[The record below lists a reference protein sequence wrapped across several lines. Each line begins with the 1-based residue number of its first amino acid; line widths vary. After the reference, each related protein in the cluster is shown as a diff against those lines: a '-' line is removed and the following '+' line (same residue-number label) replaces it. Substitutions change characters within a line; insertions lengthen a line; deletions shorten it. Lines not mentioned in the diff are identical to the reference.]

1 MPSRHALKHICL
13 NQVTSFLSVTILA
26 CSSALAQPS
35 TNVANIAPQP
45 SASIPLWAD
54 LAPSETT
61 KETGTQ
67 LPSRPTDSPTITRV
81 EKITQPTLDLFL
93 AKQPNGTAVLILPGG
108 GFRYVVPDLEG
119 SEAAAWLNELGIS
132 VFVLRYRTTENGV
145 AEPWKRPL
153 QDSQRAVRML
163 RARAADWHI
172 DPSKIGLFGF
182 SAGGQVAA
190 IHLTSTTAAYP
201 GADAI
206 DQQSF
211 RPDFSMLVYPW
222 KIYDEAKKQLIEP
235 IHMSAAAPPAFIVH
249 THDDASTSLGAVF
262 YYAGLKQHGVAAEL
276 HVYQNGGHGYGT
288 RPRPNSMIG
297 TWKDRAT
304 EWLKTNKL

>member
-1 MPSRHALKHICL
+1 MSKRHELKQFRLNHAAL
-13 NQVTSFLSVTILA
+13 FLLLSILT
-26 CSSALAQPS
+26 CSSALAQQS
-35 TNVANIAPQP
+35 TVVANIAPQP
-45 SASIPLWAD
+45 SESIPLWAD
-54 LAPSETT
+54 LAPGETT
-61 KETGTQ
+61 QESGTQ

-81 EKITQPTLDLFL
+81 EKITRPTLDVFL
-93 AKQPNGTAVLILPGG
+93 AKQPNGTAVVILPGG

-119 SEAAAWLNELGIS
+119 SEAAAWLNDLGIS
-132 VFVLRYRTTENGV
+132 VFVLRYRTTENG
-145 AEPWKRPL
+145 ATEPWKRPL

-163 RARAADWHI
+163 RARAADWQI

-182 SAGGQVAA
+182 SAGGHVAA
-190 IHLTSTTAAYP
+190 IHLTNSATAYP
-201 GADAI
+201 AVDAI

-222 KIYDEAKKQLIEP
+222 KIYDEATAQLIAP
-235 IHMSAAAPPAFIVH
+235 IHVSAATPPAFIVH
-249 THDDASTSLGAVF
+249 THDDASTALGAVF

-297 TWKDRAT
+297 TWKVRAT
-304 EWLKTNKL
+304 EWLKINKL